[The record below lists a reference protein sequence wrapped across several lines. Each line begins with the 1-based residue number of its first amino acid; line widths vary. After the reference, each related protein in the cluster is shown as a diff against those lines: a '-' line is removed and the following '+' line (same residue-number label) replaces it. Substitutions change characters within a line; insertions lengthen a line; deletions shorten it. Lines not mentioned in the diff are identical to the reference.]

1 MSILAVAAL
10 AAMAV
15 WLGLLAFRSGFWR
28 ADQRLVAD
36 SGARTAWPAVA
47 SVVPAR
53 NEADHVGQAVAALLA
68 QDYGGDFRVVV
79 VDDGSEDG
87 TADAARAA
95 GPRDGRLEVIP
106 GRPLAAGWAGKM
118 WAVSQGLDHAAV
130 VSAEARYVLLSDA
143 DVVLAPD
150 QLSGLVAKAEDE
162 GLDLVSLM
170 VRLNCTA
177 PWERLLIPAFVFF
190 FQKLYPFPAV
200 NDPARRTA
208 AAAGGCMLVRRD
220 ALDRIGGIAAIRDR
234 VIDDCALAAAI
245 KKGGRIWLGLA
256 DTSKS
261 LRAYDSLGGIWRMV
275 ARTAFTQLDH
285 SVFRLI
291 ATVAALVLVY
301 MVPPVAA
308 IAGLV
313 TGDAV
318 ALGAGAAAWSAM
330 ALGYRPTVAYYG
342 VAAGYAWLLPVA
354 AILYV
359 CMTVDSAAGGL
370 AGGGNSWKG
379 RSYQPR
385 RGGK

>member
-10 AAMAV
+10 AALAA

-28 ADQRLVAD
+28 ADQRLAAD
-36 SGARTAWPAVA
+36 SGAATAWPAVV

-68 QDYGGDFRVVV
+68 QDYRGDLRVVV
-79 VDDGSEDG
+79 VDDGSDDG
-87 TADAARAA
+87 TANAARAA

-118 WAVSQGLDHAAV
+118 WAVSQGLDHAAA

-190 FQKLYPFPAV
+190 FQKLYPFRAV
-200 NDPARRTA
+200 NDPARRIA

-220 ALDRIGGIAAIRDR
+220 ALDRIGGIAAIRGR

-256 DTSKS
+256 DISKS
-261 LRAYDSLGGIWRMV
+261 LRAYDDLGGIWRMV

-285 SVFRLI
+285 SVLRLT
-291 ATVAALVLVY
+291 AAVAAMVLVY

-318 ALGAGAAAWSAM
+318 ALGAGAAAWGAM
-330 ALGYRPTVAYYG
+330 ALCYRPTVAYYG

-359 CMTVDSAAGGL
+359 CMTVDSAAGSL
-370 AGGGNSWKG
+370 FGGGARWKG
-379 RSYQPR
+379 RSY
-385 RGGK
+385 